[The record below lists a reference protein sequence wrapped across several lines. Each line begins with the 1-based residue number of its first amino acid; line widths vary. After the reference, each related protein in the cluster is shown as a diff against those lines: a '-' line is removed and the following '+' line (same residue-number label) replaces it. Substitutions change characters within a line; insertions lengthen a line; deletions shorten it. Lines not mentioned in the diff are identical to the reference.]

1 LKSNKARDAHGH
13 TYELYKYG
21 GRDLKLSLLELLSL
35 VKVKQVYPTIFQPA
49 NITSLYKSRCEKS
62 DFHNDRGTFNVVKI
76 RSILDRLIYNQKY
89 PIIDGN
95 MSTSNIGA
103 RKGRNIRVHLFV
115 MNSILH
121 DVTMNQKKNIDIE
134 IYVIKKCFD
143 KMWAAETAND
153 VFKAGLDDDQFVLVA
168 NSNSSCQVAVR
179 TPWRSL
185 TRRGNIEK
193 H

>member
-1 LKSNKARDAHGH
+1 MKSNKAGDAHGH

-21 GRDLKLSLLELLSL
+21 GRDLKLSLLELLNL

-95 MSTSNIGA
+95 
-103 RKGRNIRVHLFV
+103 
-115 MNSILH
+115 
-121 DVTMNQKKNIDIE
+121 
-134 IYVIKKCFD
+134 
-143 KMWAAETAND
+143 
-153 VFKAGLDDDQFVLVA
+153 
-168 NSNSSCQVAVR
+168 
-179 TPWRSL
+179 
-185 TRRGNIEK
+185 
-193 H
+193 